1 MDNVS
6 HAGHRARMKK
16 KCKEYGFDCLAEHEK
31 LEFLLFAFIPRR
43 NVNPIAH
50 QLIDTFGSFDGV
62 LDASIEDLES
72 VKGMT
77 ENAALFFS
85 ILPDVFSFYRLSKAR
100 KKLPVKDVKSAS
112 VYLTSLIGHK
122 TEETLIMLCLD
133 ERSCILKENSYTSNN
148 RTKVLLDNST
158 LLTNAIQTKSKNVIL
173 AHNHPNG
180 DLSPSDA
187 DIQFTN
193 FFAQSLAVLGIRLL
207 DHIIVSGDEYL
218 SMYATDMLVRPVDM
232 SLAPNKVAEDIIN
245 WKKQIRMK
253 QK

>member
-1 MDNVS
+1 M
-6 HAGHRARMKK
+6 RMKD
-16 KCKEYGFDCLAEHEK
+16 KCRKFGFDCLAEHEK
-31 LEFLLFAFIPRR
+31 LEFLLFSFIPRR
-43 NVNPIAH
+43 DVNPIAH
-50 QLIDTFGSFDGV
+50 NLIDTFGSFDGV
-62 LDASIEDLES
+62 LDASVEDLQS

-100 KKLPVKDVKSAS
+100 KKQPVKDVKSAS

-122 TEETLIMLCLD
+122 TEEALVMLCLD
-133 ERSCILKENSYTSNN
+133 ERSCILKETSFTSKS
-148 RTKVLLDNST
+148 RVKVLLDNSV
-158 LLTNAIQTKSKNVIL
+158 LLTNAIQCKSKNVIL

-180 DLSPSDA
+180 DLSPSDD

-193 FFAQSLAVLGIRLL
+193 SFAQSLAVLGIRLL

-218 SMYATDMLVRPVDM
+218 SMFVNDMIVRPVDM
-232 SLAPNKVAEDIIN
+232 SLSPGKLAEDVIN